1 MIATATD
8 RLRAWILS
16 QNPAIDAAS
25 LTNDVDLIDGRIISS
40 LQLVELILFLE
51 EETGRTILVED
62 LDPETLRTID
72 RIAHHH
78 LGDLADNEA
87 AR

>member
-1 MIATATD
+1 MTATD

-16 QNPAIDAAS
+16 QNPAIDADL
-25 LTNDVDLIDGRIISS
+25 LTGDVDLIESRIISS

-51 EETGRTILVED
+51 EETGRSILVEH
-62 LDPETLRTID
+62 LDPETLRTLD

-78 LGDLADNEA
+78 LGA
-87 AR
+87 APPPVDAR